1 MKRGFHV
8 FFPFFLVALFAVLAN
23 AAQLNLQT
31 DPDTQEKFITMSGTG
46 TDTFVVPS
54 GVTSFNIYDDGGKN
68 DYYSND
74 ARSWLVLEAPSGYML
89 SVSGTMDTESNYDFF
104 EIWNGAQGDVE
115 NCVQNCVTL
124 FEKTSGFVDITAVT
138 GKTMTLYFTS
148 DGSNTERGLELT
160 VTVTEAPP
168 PHTITLNSVQGG
180 TISSDVSEASQG
192 DVVTLTLTPTGGNYV
207 AGVSVSGGGGPVNVS
222 ELGWYSGNVAT
233 FIMPP
238 FDVSVTPQFVES
250 ISAAGSYINLPHSGT
265 KNATIPEGVTS
276 FKVYD
281 DGGQYGVYGNAAD
294 GTLVLTAPAGKTFMV
309 TGQLNTESGC
319 DYLFIYDGDADGN
332 ILVNEMSG
340 NDDIGNVFSTG
351 NVMTLYFS
359 SDGGDT
365 RDGLDLTVLVVD
377 ASTPHTIT
385 LNSAVGGTIS
395 SDMSEAT
402 MGKTVTL
409 TLTPSGNNLVAEL
422 SVMVEG
428 GGTVETSELE
438 WYVSG
443 AHTVSFTMP
452 AANVS
457 VNAVFAENVTAESGA
472 FINLPASGTK
482 SVTIPASVTSFK
494 VYDDGG
500 ISENYS
506 NGAYGSLVLTA
517 PVGFKLQVTGIVI
530 SESGYDELTIYEGD
544 DELSENPFT
553 GYGVDVGIIT
563 SNGNEI
569 RIFFNSDESKT
580 ESGLDL
586 TVTLVG
592 DASASHTITLN
603 GAEGGTISS
612 NVSEA
617 MSGETVTL
625 TLTPSGN
632 NLLAGVAVV
641 TSTGDTLE
649 NSGVV
654 WYASGAQTVT
664 FTMPALDV
672 SVSPLFTSNVSVE
685 SGAYINMPATGTRNI
700 VLPAGV
706 TSFKVYDDG
715 GKYDDYGNNVD
726 GKLVLTVP
734 EGKVLMVNGHLES
747 EEGYDFF
754 SIYDG
759 DENATPL
766 VDNVSGE
773 NVAINAVVSTGNVM
787 TLYFLSDEGGR
798 YSGLDLTVMVVDPN
812 ANYSIALNTVTGGSV
827 SSTKTSAKVGERIV
841 LTLSPDA
848 NYMLNGLEVKGTED
862 ELPFDVGE
870 VQWYSGVNTI
880 SFTMP
885 NKNLTVTP
893 SFTNVLTAEGGLYIN
908 MPKSG
913 TLVVNVPAGVQ
924 SFKVYDDGGKDAG
937 CTFGSREAVELRA
950 PVGFRL
956 QVEGSI
962 TSNSFN
968 AQGSLNVLD
977 GNSGA
982 ESLLN
987 TSTPGMGGTT
997 SVETTSSSEN
1007 VMTLYFSAAG
1017 WVYGGVQADLN
1028 LTVTL
1033 VPAEKH
1039 TIAFGSYTGG
1049 TIASDVSEAF
1059 PGETV
1064 TLTAHS
1070 ATNYLLAGI
1079 SVENME
1085 DHSVDT
1091 LDATWNVDNTV
1102 TFAMPNANVKV
1113 TPIFTDN
1120 WTDAGG
1126 LYLRLP
1132 AGGSVSRASVPAGV
1146 TSFKV
1151 YATAADYE
1159 HCLSDYSSNNVL
1171 EIASA
1176 EGKNFLIEGEIS
1188 DDSWLVIYD
1197 GQAEYDDYP
1206 LQYRDFYGNTSNNIG
1221 QYQSGGDTVT
1231 IGYNLCEG
1239 LDLTVTV
1246 GGTATEYT
1254 ITLADADGGAV
1265 YSSMDRAYAG
1275 ESVDLRFGHDA
1286 THVLEDVRV
1295 EDGNGNSVVQLDM
1308 KWYSRNY
1315 KTFIMPFS
1323 DVVVTPVFMDK
1334 LTAEDGLFI
1343 DMQNN
1348 WNTVY
1353 AVIPDNVKSFKVY
1366 DDGGSAGNYSLGVH
1380 SELTLEAPSGY
1391 ALKLTGTMTVSQEGY
1406 LSIYDNDYGEHR
1418 VESTGDGVT
1427 MDVGPITGHYLQLYF
1442 NDAGKYGET
1451 YSGLDLTV
1459 TLVRSAQYA
1468 AVSVEDIDG
1477 EMVATI
1483 DGAYN
1488 YVWGG
1493 DVYIPEEIPVDTVIF
1508 NRDFSTSGYS
1518 TIVLPFDIN
1527 VSSIDGL
1534 KNVYE
1539 FDGIGLDASGKKEAR
1554 MVDASSNLKA
1564 YTPYM
1569 IELEDNQLVF
1579 HGKLV
1584 LKSTEEPEVRKGD
1597 WVFRGALGKI
1607 TWDENHSDLGRV
1619 YGFAASQTDKVEI
1632 GQFVKAGKNAWIN
1645 PFRAYMVYEPEDGPS
1660 INKSTGY
1667 VFTGMETL
1675 PEDINVVIVSRDAN
1689 GEEHKKVIGGI
1700 DARTGEFKMLQTYD
1714 LKGRKLNSANGKP
1727 EARGVYY
1734 GKKKVVK

>member
-8 FFPFFLVALFAVLAN
+8 FFPFFLMALFAVMAN

-31 DPDTQEKFITMSGTG
+31 DPNDPSEKFITMSGTG
-46 TDTFVVPS
+46 TDTFVIPS
-54 GVTSFNIYDDGGKN
+54 GVTSFKVYDDGGKYD
-68 DYYSND
+68 DYSDDSQN
-74 ARSWLVLEAPSGYML
+74 WLVLEAPSGYAL
-89 SVSGTMDTESNYDFF
+89 TVSGFMDTEYDSDFF
-104 EIWNGAQGDVE
+104 GIWNGAQGGVE
-115 NCVQNCVTL
+115 SCEQSCIPL
-124 FEKTSGFVDITAVT
+124 FDMTSGDVGVSANSGRF
-138 GKTMTLYFTS
+138 MTLYFVS
-148 DGSNTERGLELT
+148 DDNETESGLDLT
-160 VTVTEAPP
+160 VTVTEAPL
-168 PHTITLNSVQGG
+168 HTITLNSAQGG
-180 TISSDVSEASQG
+180 TVSSDKSEASQG
-192 DVVTLTLTPTGGNYV
+192 DVVTLTLTPTGGNYIS
-207 AGVSVSGGGGPVNVS
+207 GVSVSGGGSPVWVS
-222 ELGWYSGNVAT
+222 ELGWYTGNTAV
-233 FIMPP
+233 FVMPP
-238 FDVSVTPQFVES
+238 FDVTVTPQFVGS
-250 ISAAGSYINLPHSGT
+250 ISAAGGSFIELPSSGT
-265 KNATIPEGVTS
+265 KYATIPEGVTS

-281 DGGQYGVYGNAAD
+281 DGGLYWNYSDYAD
-294 GTLVLTAPAGKTFMV
+294 GSLVLTAPEGKNFMV
-309 TGQLNTESGC
+309 AGQLNTEENY
-319 DYLFIYDGDADGN
+319 DYFFIYDGSTKVNPLVDG
-332 ILVNEMSG
+332 ISG
-340 NDDIGNVFSTG
+340 EVDIDGVLSTG

-359 SDGGDT
+359 SDESSSESGF
-365 RDGLDLTVLVVD
+365 DLTVFVID
-377 ASTPHTIT
+377 ASASHTVA
-385 LNSAVGGTIS
+385 LNSVGGGTVS
-395 SDMSEAT
+395 SDVSEAA
-402 MGKTVTL
+402 MGETVTL
-409 TLTPSGNNLVAEL
+409 TLTPSGNNLIAGL
-422 SVMVEG
+422 SVTDEG
-428 GGTVETSELE
+428 GGTVVTSELE
-438 WYVSG
+438 WYTPG

-452 AANVS
+452 AVNVS
-457 VNAVFAENVTAESGA
+457 VNAIFAENVTAESGA

-482 SVTIPASVTSFK
+482 SVTIPAGVASFK

-500 ISENYS
+500 KNGNYS
-506 NGAYGSLVLTA
+506 SGAYGSLVLTA

-544 DELSENPFT
+544 DELSEEPFA
-553 GYGVDVGIIT
+553 GYGVDIGTIT

-569 RIFFNSDESKT
+569 RIFFHSDESET

-672 SVSPLFTSNVSVE
+672 SVSPLFTSSVSVE
-685 SGAYINMPATGTRNI
+685 SGAFINMPATGTRNI

-706 TSFKVYDDG
+706 MSFKVYDDG
-715 GKYDDYGNNVD
+715 GKYNDYGANVN

-734 EGKVLMVNGHLES
+734 EGKVLMVNGRLES

-759 DENATPL
+759 DENTTPL

-773 NVAINAVVSTGNVM
+773 FVTIDAVVGTGNVM
-787 TLYFLSDEGGR
+787 TLCFRSDYGAN

-812 ANYSIALNTVTGGSV
+812 VNYSIALSTVTGGSV
-827 SSTKTSAKVGERIV
+827 SSSKTLAKPGETVV

-848 NYMLNGLEVKGTED
+848 NYMLTGVEVKGTED
-862 ELPFDVGE
+862 ELLLDVGD

-893 SFTNVLTAEGGLYIN
+893 SFTDVLTAEGGLYIN
-908 MPKSG
+908 MPKRG
-913 TLVVNVPAGVQ
+913 TLVVNIPVGVQ
-924 SFKVYDDGGKDAG
+924 SFKVYDDGGKNAG
-937 CTFGSREAVELRA
+937 SIFDSWENVEIRA
-950 PVGFRL
+950 PVGYRL

-962 TSNSFN
+962 TSNSYDAYGILKVRN
-968 AQGSLNVLD
+968 
-977 GNSGA
+977 GNSSA
-982 ESLLN
+982 DNILDI
-987 TSTPGMGGTT
+987 TTPDMGGTT
-997 SVETTSSSEN
+997 NVVATTSSEN
-1007 VMTLYFSAAG
+1007 VMTLSFYADG
-1017 WVYGGVQADLN
+1017 WGNGLQVDLN

-1064 TLTAHS
+1064 TLTVHS

-1079 SVENME
+1079 SVENLE
-1085 DHSVDT
+1085 DHSIDT
-1091 LDATWNVDNTV
+1091 LDATWNADNTV

-1113 TPIFTDN
+1113 TPLYTND
-1120 WTDAGG
+1120 WTVAGG

-1132 AGGSVSRASVPAGV
+1132 VGGLVSRASVPAGV

-1159 HCLSDYSSNNVL
+1159 HCLSNHSSNNVL

-1176 EGKNFLIEGEIS
+1176 DGSNFLIEGEIS
-1188 DDSWLVIYD
+1188 DNSWLMIHD
-1197 GQAEYDDYP
+1197 GQVDYDVYP
-1206 LQYRDFYGNTSNNIG
+1206 SQYRDFYGSTSNNIG

-1231 IGYNLCEG
+1231 IGYDLCEG

-1246 GGTATEYT
+1246 GGTATVYT
-1254 ITLADADGGAV
+1254 ITLADAEGGAV
-1265 YSSMDRAYAG
+1265 YSFMDRAYAG

-1286 THVLEDVRV
+1286 NHILEDVRV
-1295 EDGNGNSVVQLDM
+1295 EDGNGNSVVQLNM

-1315 KTFIMPFS
+1315 KSFIMPFS
-1323 DVVVTPVFMDK
+1323 DITVTPVFTDK

-1343 DMQNN
+1343 DMQNS
-1348 WNTVY
+1348 WNTVR

-1366 DDGGSAGNYSLGVH
+1366 DDGGSAGNYSLGAH

-1391 ALKLTGTMTVSQEGY
+1391 ALKLTGTMTASQEGY
-1406 LSIYDNDYGEHR
+1406 LSIYDDDSREHQ

-1427 MDVGPITGHYLQLYF
+1427 MDIGPVTGHYLQLYF
-1442 NDAGKYGET
+1442 NDDGKYGET

-1468 AVSVEDIDG
+1468 AVSVEEIDG
-1477 EMVATI
+1477 KMVATV

-1488 YVWGG
+1488 DDWGG
-1493 DVYIPEEIPVDTVIF
+1493 DVYIPREEPVDTVIF

-1534 KNVYE
+1534 KQVYE
-1539 FDGIGLDASGKKEAR
+1539 FDGIGLDANGKKEAR
-1554 MVDASSNLKA
+1554 MTPASSNLKA

-1579 HGKLV
+1579 HGKLM
-1584 LKSTEEPEVRKGD
+1584 LKSTEDPEVRKGD

-1607 TWDENHSDLGRV
+1607 TWDADHSDLGRV
-1619 YGFAASQTDKVEI
+1619 YGFAGSQTDKVEV

-1645 PFRAYMVYEPEDGPS
+1645 PFRAYMIYEPEDGSS

-1675 PEDINVVIVSRDAN
+1675 PENMNVVIVSRDAN

-1700 DARTGEFKMLQTYD
+1700 DTRTGEFKMLQTYD

>member
-8 FFPFFLVALFAVLAN
+8 FFPFFLVALFAVMAN

-31 DPDTQEKFITMSGTG
+31 DPNDPSEKFITMSGTG
-46 TDTFVVPS
+46 TDTFVIPS
-54 GVTSFNIYDDGGKN
+54 GVTLFKVYDDGGKYD
-68 DYYSND
+68 DYSDDSQN
-74 ARSWLVLEAPSGYML
+74 WLVLEAPSGYVL
-89 SVSGTMDTESNYDFF
+89 TVSGSMDTEYDSDFF
-104 EIWNGAQGDVE
+104 GIWNGAQGGVE
-115 NCVQNCVTL
+115 SCEQSCIPL
-124 FEKTSGFVDITAVT
+124 FDMTSGDVSVFANS
-138 GKTMTLYFTS
+138 GRFMTLYFVS
-148 DGSNTERGLELT
+148 DDNETESGLDLT
-160 VTVTEAPP
+160 VTVTEAPL
-168 PHTITLNSVQGG
+168 HTITLNSAQGG
-180 TISSDVSEASQG
+180 AVSSDKSEASQG
-192 DVVTLTLTPTGGNYV
+192 DVVTLTLTPTGGNYIS
-207 AGVSVSGGGGPVNVS
+207 GVSVSGGGSPVWVS
-222 ELGWYSGNVAT
+222 ELGWYTGNTAV
-233 FIMPP
+233 FVMPP
-238 FDVSVTPQFVES
+238 FDVAVTPQFVGS
-250 ISAAGSYINLPHSGT
+250 ISAAGGSFIELPRSGT
-265 KNATIPEGVTS
+265 KYATIPEGVTS

-281 DGGQYGVYGNAAD
+281 DGGQYWNYSDYAD
-294 GTLVLTAPAGKTFMV
+294 GSLVLTAPEGKNFMV
-309 TGQLNTESGC
+309 AGQLNTEENY
-319 DYLFIYDGDADGN
+319 DYFFIYDGSTKVHPLVDGK
-332 ILVNEMSG
+332 SG
-340 NDDIGNVFSTG
+340 EVGIDGVLSTG

-359 SDGGDT
+359 SDESSSESGF
-365 RDGLDLTVLVVD
+365 DLTVSVID
-377 ASTPHTIT
+377 ASASHTVA
-385 LNSAVGGTIS
+385 LNSVGGGTVS
-395 SDMSEAT
+395 SDVSEAA
-402 MGKTVTL
+402 MGETVTL
-409 TLTPSGNNLVAEL
+409 TLTPSGKNMIAGL
-422 SVMVEG
+422 SVTAEG
-428 GGTVETSELE
+428 LGPVETSELE
-438 WYVSG
+438 WYTSG

-452 AANVS
+452 AMNVS
-457 VNAVFAENVTAESGA
+457 VNAIFAENVTAESGA
-472 FINLPASGTK
+472 FINLPANDTK
-482 SVTIPASVTSFK
+482 SVTIPVGVTSFK

-500 ISENYS
+500 KNGNYGNS
-506 NGAYGSLVLTA
+506 AYGSLVLTA
-517 PVGFKLQVTGIVI
+517 PVGVKLQVTGTVD
-530 SESGYDELTIYEGD
+530 SEGGCDELTIYEGD
-544 DELSENPFT
+544 DELSEPLS
-553 GYGVDVGIIT
+553 GEDVDIGTIT

-569 RIFFNSDESKT
+569 RIFFMSDGSVVGP
-580 ESGLDL
+580 GLDL

-603 GAEGGTISS
+603 SAEGGAISS

-625 TLTPSGN
+625 TLTPSVN

-672 SVSPLFTSNVSVE
+672 SVSPLFTSTVSIE
-685 SGAYINMPATGTRNI
+685 SGAFINMPATGSRN
-700 VLPAGV
+700 VMLPAGV
-706 TSFKVYDDG
+706 MSFRVYDDG
-715 GKYDDYGNNVD
+715 GKDVDYGNNVD

-734 EGKVLMVNGHLES
+734 EGKVLMVNGRLES

-759 DENATPL
+759 DENATAL

-773 NVAINAVVSTGNVM
+773 YVTINAVVGTGNVM
-787 TLYFLSDEGGR
+787 TLYFYSDYGAS

-812 ANYSIALNTVTGGSV
+812 ANYSIALSPVTGGSV
-827 SSTKTSAKVGERIV
+827 SSTKTSAKTGETVV

-848 NYMLNGLEVKGTED
+848 DYILNGLEVKGTED
-862 ELPFDVGE
+862 GLPLDVGE

-885 NKNLTVTP
+885 NRNLTVTP
-893 SFTNVLTAEGGLYIN
+893 SFTDVLTAEGGLYIN
-908 MPKSG
+908 TPEGG
-913 TLVVNVPAGVQ
+913 TLVANIPAGVQ

-937 CTFGSREAVELRA
+937 STFDSRENVELRA
-950 PVGFRL
+950 PVGYRL
-956 QVEGSI
+956 QVEGSM
-962 TSNSFN
+962 TSNSYD
-968 AQGSLNVLD
+968 AYGSLKVYN
-977 GNSGA
+977 GNSSA
-982 ESLLN
+982 DNILN
-987 TSTPGMGGTT
+987 ITTPDMGGTT
-997 SVETTSSSEN
+997 NVVATTSSEN
-1007 VMTLYFSAAG
+1007 VMTLSFYADG
-1017 WVYGGVQADLN
+1017 WKSEDQVDLD

-1070 ATNYLLAGI
+1070 TTNYLLAGI
-1079 SVENME
+1079 SVENLE
-1085 DHSVDT
+1085 DHSIDT
-1091 LDATWNVDNTV
+1091 LDATWNADNTV
-1102 TFAMPNANVKV
+1102 TFTMPNTNVKV
-1113 TPIFTDN
+1113 TPLYTND
-1120 WTDAGG
+1120 WTVAGG

-1132 AGGSVSRASVPAGV
+1132 VGGLVSRASVPAGV

-1151 YATAADYE
+1151 YATAADDE
-1159 HCLSDYSSNNVL
+1159 HCLSNYSSNNVL

-1176 EGKNFLIEGEIS
+1176 DGKNFLIEGEIS
-1188 DDSWLVIYD
+1188 DNSWLAIYD
-1197 GQAEYDDYP
+1197 GQAEYDEYP
-1206 LQYRDFYGNTSNNIG
+1206 LQFRDFYGNTSNNIG

-1231 IGYNLCEG
+1231 VGYNLCEG

-1246 GGTATEYT
+1246 GGTATVYT
-1254 ITLADADGGAV
+1254 ITLADAEGGAV
-1265 YSSMDRAYAG
+1265 YSFMDRAYAG

-1286 THVLEDVRV
+1286 NHILEDVRV
-1295 EDGNGNSVVQLDM
+1295 EDGDGNSVVQLDM

-1315 KTFIMPFS
+1315 KSFIMPFS
-1323 DVVVTPVFMDK
+1323 DITVTPVFTDK

-1343 DMQNN
+1343 DMQNS
-1348 WNTVY
+1348 WNTVR

-1366 DDGGSAGNYSLGVH
+1366 DDGGSAGNYSLGAH

-1391 ALKLTGTMTVSQEGY
+1391 ALKLTGTMTASQEGY
-1406 LSIYDNDYGEHR
+1406 LSIYDSDYGELM

-1442 NDAGKYGET
+1442 NDNGKYGET

-1468 AVSVEDIDG
+1468 AVSVDEVDG

-1488 YVWGG
+1488 YDWGG

-1518 TIVLPFDIN
+1518 TIVLPFDVN

-1534 KNVYE
+1534 KQVYE

-1607 TWDENHSDLGRV
+1607 TWDENHPDLGRV

-1632 GQFVKAGKNAWIN
+1632 GQFVKAGKGARIN
-1645 PFRAYMVYEPEDGPS
+1645 PFRAYMIYEPEDGSS

-1700 DARTGEFKMLQTYD
+1700 DTRTGEFKMLQTYD

>member
-1391 ALKLTGTMTVSQEGY
+1391 ALKLTGTMTVSKEGY